1 MPQTLPSQ
9 LRDSLPLPT
18 LPTPNPSQ
26 LTTWA
31 TISPLGLSRKTDFT
45 DLAIRPADQQ
55 KMQEQDQ
62 IAADKEWLNR
72 MDPIS
77 DTAPHTGYADMKNL
91 TRNLTNMHLASNG
104 KKKTAKNTQSPSRS
118 SSPTNTAGTYIAYYC
133 AKIAKDFSSKALAYS
148 PLPVNR
154 ELLQEVSEYMA
165 EEMYK
170 RYVVGFSVLLPPVN
184 HPLYPFWLP
193 EH

>member
-1 MPQTLPSQ
+1 MGNDIPARTFAQDP
-9 LRDSLPLPT
+9 D
-18 LPTPNPSQ
+18 
-26 LTTWA
+26 
-31 TISPLGLSRKTDFT
+31 II
-45 DLAIRPADQQ
+45 DLANRSVEQK

-77 DTAPHTGYADMKNL
+77 DTAPHTGYTDVKNL

-133 AKIAKDFSSKALAYS
+133 A
-148 PLPVNR
+148 N
-154 ELLQEVSEYMA
+154 LQ
-165 EEMYK
+165 
-170 RYVVGFSVLLPPVN
+170 N
-184 HPLYPFWLP
+184 D
-193 EH
+193 